1 VLNPKSALMA
11 TPGAE
16 RGRVMEM
23 KTFTEFWKGMFF
35 FVSTMSLSAFLY
47 LVVIVW
53 QPLWTEGFSNFG
65 DISKAIMRLDRT
77 AKPVAEMAP
86 LMLGEMDEM
95 RISMKE
101 MQQSMETIEE
111 VNPSVKEMNH
121 TMNRMTWVMEQRMGA
136 MTNEMDR
143 MGDQFSPR
151 GMMPFNW

>member
-1 VLNPKSALMA
+1 MD
-11 TPGAE
+11 
-16 RGRVMEM
+16 M
-23 KTFTEFWKGMFF
+23 KTFAEFWKGMFF
-35 FVSTMSLSAFLY
+35 FISTLTLCVLLY

-53 QPLWTEGFSNFG
+53 QPLWTDGFRNFG
-65 DISKAIMRLDRT
+65 DISKAITRLDRT

-95 RISMKE
+95 RKTMFN

-111 VNPSVKEMNH
+111 MNPSVKEM
-121 TMNRMTWVMEQRMGA
+121 TYIMNRMTWVIEQRMGM

-143 MGDQFSPR
+143 MGDRFSPS